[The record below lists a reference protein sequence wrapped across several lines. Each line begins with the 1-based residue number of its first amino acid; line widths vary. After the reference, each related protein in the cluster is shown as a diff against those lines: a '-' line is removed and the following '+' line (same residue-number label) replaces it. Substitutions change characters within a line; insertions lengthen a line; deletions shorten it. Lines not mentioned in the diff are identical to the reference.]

1 MFDLSKGGHH
11 GADPKNHAWNFS
23 SITSNK
29 FLQRYSIL
37 TQNYLNAY
45 FGFKCVL
52 NMYICKLFHWLIFKS
67 ECTYNLPKYL
77 IGKENCLIFRVITQG
92 LKIHS

>member
-1 MFDLSKGGHH
+1 MELTRKTMLGIFHQYPTNSY
-11 GADPKNHAWNFS
+11 NH
-23 SITSNK
+23 
-29 FLQRYSIL
+29 RYYLVS

-45 FGFKCVL
+45 FGFKYVL

-77 IGKENCLIFRVITQG
+77 IGKENCFIFRVITQG
-92 LKIHS
+92 LKIHSYACK